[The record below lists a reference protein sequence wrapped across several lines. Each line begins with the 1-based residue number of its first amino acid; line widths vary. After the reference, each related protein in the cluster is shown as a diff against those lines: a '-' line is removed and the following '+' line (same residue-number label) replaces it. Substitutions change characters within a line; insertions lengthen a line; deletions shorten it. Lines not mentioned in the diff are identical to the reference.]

1 MLATSMPFNPPR
13 SRRSSIILATA
24 LGIPQFTAKLALEP
38 FTKEALG
45 IHGKRSR
52 GGIFRFYFISI
63 ASSRIGTSAGQNLEE
78 AAWTLRSD
86 IALKAARWSVRH
98 LFHPHPTSPP
108 PRNHRWRRTH
118 PGLLLLRADPADL
131 LDLERRP

>member
-1 MLATSMPFNPPR
+1 MSMPFNPPR
-13 SRRSSIILATA
+13 SRRSSIILPTA

-38 FTKEALG
+38 FTEEALG

-52 GGIFRFYFISI
+52 GGIFRFYFLSI

-78 AAWTLRSD
+78 AAWTLRCE

-98 LFHPHPTSPP
+98 FFSPGGLP
-108 PRNHRWRRTH
+108 PAEGSVAALNSRQPSFSSRR
-118 PGLLLLRADPADL
+118 
-131 LDLERRP
+131 